1 MASAIFISYIFR
13 RATVARSLRRADRSR
28 KNKGINELPSPSNKP
43 LKQMTNT
50 SSRSFI
56 LISFLMAI
64 FSFGNASAQDK
75 SLVVRMARLQIDSAQ
90 LDNYKA
96 ALKEHAE
103 TAVRVEP
110 GVLTL
115 YAVYEKNNPTH
126 VTVFEIY
133 ANSDAYQAHLQTAHF
148 LKYKTSTKNM
158 VKSLELIET
167 VPIALESKFKNSN

>member
-1 MASAIFISYIFR
+1 MKNSGKSSACARLSIQIIIVFTMAF
-13 RATVARSLRRADRSR
+13 
-28 KNKGINELPSPSNKP
+28 
-43 LKQMTNT
+43 
-50 SSRSFI
+50 
-56 LISFLMAI
+56 
-64 FSFGNASAQDK
+64 FSFGKASAQQKD
-75 SLVVRMARLQIDSAQ
+75 LVVRIAKLQIDSSQ
-90 LDNYKA
+90 LEKFKS

-133 ANSDAYQAHLQTAHF
+133 ANEAAYKAHLQTPHF
-148 LKYKTSTKNM
+148 LKYKASTKDM

-167 VPIALESKFKNSN
+167 TPIALETKFQNSN